1 VKSDRIPSNVLR
13 QIPAF
18 RQLNESECHQLIEI
32 AQEKTYFPG
41 EKVLEQGKTSQYL
54 WILYEGQCQVIKDSP
69 RHGAV
74 ILAELEPYS
83 LFGEMSFFSP
93 APHSA
98 NVVAKTPV
106 RLLSIA
112 RADYDDLIR
121 DHCGAAYKLA
131 YNIVESVAARLRRM
145 DEWVTQLAADGQHP
159 AEADGHGDPKA
170 TEWRR
175 FRDTMFE
182 TWNL

>member
-1 VKSDRIPSNVLR
+1 VKNDRIPLDVLR
-13 QIPAF
+13 RIPAF
-18 RQLNESECHQLIEI
+18 RQLNDSECHQLVEI
-32 AQEKTYFPG
+32 ALEKTYLPG
-41 EKVLEQGKTSQYL
+41 EKVLEQGKCSQYL
-54 WILYEGQCQVIKDSP
+54 WILCDGQCQVMRESP

-74 ILAELEPYS
+74 VLAELEPHS

-106 RLLSIA
+106 RLLCIA

-131 YNIVESVAARLRRM
+131 YNIVESLAARLRRM
-145 DEWVTQLAADGQHP
+145 DEWVAQLATDGQHP
-159 AEADGHGDPKA
+159 ADRPADEQA

-175 FRDTMFE
+175 FRDKLFK
-182 TWNL
+182 TWYL